1 MAESK
6 RGVVREVAVGVAT
19 TLIVAAITAIVSWLS
34 PRAQAFLV
42 GPSGLRAWEVYAIF
56 AAGLLLGAAPGLW
69 IGYRKGSTNPVAPI
83 RGSASQRNGEGRSAS
98 SPALYPRPLHD
109 SCIRALRFKDNAYQ
123 SVNDIAAHLA
133 EIGGASPKSDIEQA
147 LAELVEHEWVSDRIN
162 VQTGWEYKLI
172 GGGVAYAR
180 ECRYPVEG
188 HPGGTRST
196 NRPRSLPRQ
205 LK

>member
-1 MAESK
+1 MTESK

-19 TLIVAAITAIVSWLS
+19 TLIVAAVTAIVSWLS

-42 GPSGLRAWEVYAIF
+42 GPSGLRVWEVYAIF

-69 IGYRKGSTNPVAPI
+69 IGYRKGATSPAALT
-83 RGSASQRNGEGRSAS
+83 RGSASQPNGEGRSAT

-109 SCIRALRFKDNAYQ
+109 HCIRALRFKDNAYQ
-123 SVNDIAAHLA
+123 SVDDIAAHLA
-133 EIGGASPKSDIEQA
+133 GIGGAPPKSDIEQA
-147 LAELVEHEWVSDRIN
+147 LAELVEHEWVSNRLN
-162 VQTGWEYKLI
+162 MRTGWEYRLI
-172 GGGVAYAR
+172 GGGVVYAR
-180 ECRYPVEG
+180 ECGYPVEG

-196 NRPRSLPRQ
+196 NSPRSVPRH